1 MIFTKFNIGLSLIII
16 SFIACVISFYLVVYL
31 GFIFII
37 GCHFILISDSKNKFK
52 IISIVVPI
60 VLYLPSTIL
69 FLKACNYTSPKIFLI
84 PKNYNG
90 KLRIV
95 YEEKCGQKLRTEDG
109 KEIFEFPK
117 NGILILSE
125 KFNGRINHQYY
136 YVDEKGI
143 KIEIPQANIDKQN
156 LRLRNVSILGSGT
169 MSNKEVKIGVS
180 SDNDVDAI
188 KYSDFYVNNNKTEGF
203 DYKLEQKFDSLTFTV
218 VDNCRNK

>member
-31 GFIFII
+31 GFIFIL

-69 FLKACNYTSPKIFLI
+69 FLKACNYTSPKIFLF
-84 PKNYNG
+84 PKNYIG

-95 YEEKCGQKLRTEDG
+95 YEEKCGQKIRKENG
-109 KEIFEFPK
+109 KEIFEFYK

-125 KFNGRINHQYY
+125 KFNGNINHKYY
-136 YVDEKGI
+136 FVDSKGI
-143 KIEIPQANIDKQN
+143 KTEIPQANIDKQN
-156 LRLRNVSILGSGT
+156 LRFPNVSILGAGT
-169 MSNKEVKIGVS
+169 MSDKEIKIGVS
-180 SDNDVDAI
+180 SDYDIDAVKYTDFFVNQKENDD
-188 KYSDFYVNNNKTEGF
+188 F
-203 DYKLEQKFDSLTFTV
+203 DYKKEQKFDSLTFAV
-218 VDNCRNK
+218 VDLCRNK